1 MPSSSSAP
9 GLSPSR
15 APEVGPGAT
24 RAPGPAPALTP
35 GQSARVSHIS
45 PLRLA
50 PYLSAKAGSP
60 VRALSLYEWNVATSA
75 AAYGVLH
82 RFEVGLRNTM
92 NRHICAWN
100 ATQIDPSTGQPHG
113 EAWLLDPSHL
123 LRRLAKKAI
132 EEATPRADRAVKKGP
147 SSRAMLHDDVLA
159 ATSLGTW
166 RYLLPDNDRG
176 RQKLWTDSLHRAFPH
191 LPEGSDGRIVTRK
204 VQQVL
209 DLRNRIAHLEPLLD
223 VSRTR
228 RQVDAAYDVAAW
240 IDPQL
245 ATWLRSTQR
254 VAAAL
259 KAYGS
264 I

>member
-1 MPSSSSAP
+1 MSSP
-9 GLSPSR
+9 GSEQGHFPRPALPTT
-15 APEVGPGAT
+15 AVPGS
-24 RAPGPAPALTP
+24 APALTS
-35 GQSARVSHIS
+35 GQGARAHHIS

-50 PYLSAKAGSP
+50 PYLRAKDDSP
-60 VRALSLYEWNVATSA
+60 VRALSLYEWNVMTSA
-75 AAYGVLH
+75 AAYEVLH
-82 RFEVGLRNTM
+82 RFEVGLRNAM
-92 NRHICAWN
+92 NRHLCIWN
-100 ATQIDPSTGQPHG
+100 TTQIDPATGQPHG

-123 LRRLAKKAI
+123 LRRLARTAI
-132 EEATPRADRAVKKGP
+132 DEAAPRADRAVKKGP
-147 SSRAMLHDDVLA
+147 ISRAVLHDDVLA

-176 RQKLWTDSLHRAFPH
+176 RQKLWSDALHRAFPQ
-191 LPEGSDGRIVTRK
+191 LPVGSDGRIVTRK

-228 RQVDAAYDVAAW
+228 RQVDAAYDVAGW

-254 VAAAL
+254 VSAAL
-259 KAYGS
+259 KAYRS